1 MLDVESVGKVPDQS
15 FAGAGDAQ
23 KSVLINGST
32 IDDLMIGKNKVPPEN
47 SVKIIKV
54 TFSTDLLGLI
64 HQGIHDFHFLKT

>member
-15 FAGAGDAQ
+15 FAGDAQ

-32 IDDLMIGKNKVPPEN
+32 IDDLMLGKNKVPPGN

-54 TFSTDLLGLI
+54 TFSTDSLGLI